1 MAIFIELTI
10 SKYQKCLI
18 NIETINEVWSNP
30 KSGTYVSTNQNEGS
44 TYQESYEEVKELI
57 RKSQSF
63 LGK

>member
-1 MAIFIELTI
+1 MATFIELTI
-10 SKYQKCLI
+10 SKSQKCLI

-30 KSGTYVSTNQNEGS
+30 KLGTYVSTNQNEGS
-44 TYQESYEEVKELI
+44 TYQESYEEIKELI